1 MTWADLGFRLLE
13 LLLPIITSLITVLIA
28 IAIAYLNKRVQRIS
42 NDIARESLDAAIWEL
57 RRVAS
62 NAVKNVNQVYVDDI
76 KASRADGKL
85 TEEEKRQAMLKA
97 KMYFMNQIP
106 DGIESVLEESLGP
119 IENWLEDYLETLV
132 GEEKKSFG
140 GAIG

>member
-1 MTWADLGFRLLE
+1 MVWADLGFRLLE
-13 LLLPIITSLITVLIA
+13 LLLPIIAALITVLIA
-28 IAIAYLNKRVQRIS
+28 IAIAYLNKRVQRIG

-85 TEEEKRQAMLKA
+85 TEEEKKQAMLKA
-97 KMYFMNQIP
+97 KMYFANQIP
-106 DGIESVLEESLGP
+106 DGIESVLEKSLGP
-119 IENWLEDYLETLV
+119 IENWLDDYLETLV
-132 GEEKKSFG
+132 AEEKKSFG
-140 GAIG
+140 GVIG